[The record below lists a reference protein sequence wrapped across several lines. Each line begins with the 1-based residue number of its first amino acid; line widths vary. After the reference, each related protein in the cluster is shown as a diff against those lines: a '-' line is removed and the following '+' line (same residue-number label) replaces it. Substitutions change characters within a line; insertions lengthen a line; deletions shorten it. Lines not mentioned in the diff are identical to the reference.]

1 MLPLVVCAGMKAAM
15 SYIAD
20 NIHNPRQPRLRGEG
34 PSPLNEKLS
43 INNLRKNNI
52 GLVCD
57 IFALFHTYVDIM
69 SLKYQYG
76 VDVNKKSK
84 L

>member
-57 IFALFHTYVDIM
+57 RFALFHT
-69 SLKYQYG
+69 
-76 VDVNKKSK
+76 
-84 L
+84 